1 MGNKNTRNEISVRL
15 DIAEERI
22 NELED
27 IAIDT
32 IKNEMEMKKNQSK
45 IIITSVSY
53 STTFLH
59 VIGTPKKGGKEGDW
73 ILLE

>member
-1 MGNKNTRNEISVRL
+1 MELSRAMEDLQKTQIELLEVNATVWEIKNTRNEISVRL

-32 IKNEMEMKKNQSK
+32 IKNEMEMKKINQK
-45 IIITSVSY
+45 
-53 STTFLH
+53 
-59 VIGTPKKGGKEGDW
+59 
-73 ILLE
+73 LL

>member
-59 VIGTPKKGGKEGDW
+59 VIGTLKKGGKEGDW